1 MKSEF
6 WSGQLHCAV
15 RTVSLTPGKVMLA
28 IKNFRIIALLFLP
41 LAAANL
47 SAQEDVSDDIP
58 EDISDVVVPA
68 QTDEEALLS
77 EFERYKQYMSNGVLD
92 EAESVAKRVVE
103 LAIRTKGPRSSESA
117 KALTNLAIV
126 QYQTDQFDPA
136 QQNFQAAIEII
147 EDIEDRLNAQLV
159 NPLKGLAAAQL
170 EAGRPDL
177 ASSTYGRAVH
187 VTHVNEGPHNL
198 DQLILLESLAETN
211 LRLGDIDQ
219 AREIQETIY
228 ALNARHFEFDSL
240 ELVPSLMRRAA
251 WQHRAGLVYDSRAT
265 YRRAMRI
272 IEKQTSKQDIRLV
285 GPLILLGKSFFFI
298 DLSGTSTF
306 GESSFASGEIYF
318 KRAVRI
324 ATESPDST
332 WQILARANL
341 ALGDYYMFDNNPQRG
356 RAVYKGVW
364 ELLSEEEERLDFRRE
379 ELEKVVTLR
388 QRKLPKYLPDSGPEG
403 EPGTDNTVLQGTVR
417 MSYDVSTR
425 GRAADVI
432 LVEAEPP
439 EFTTMQKF
447 VQREIRRRIFRPRLE
462 NAEVVASPDQ
472 VLVHTYFYRQSDLDA
487 LRSPTAATAED

>member
-15 RTVSLTPGKVMLA
+15 RTVSLTPGKAMLT
-28 IKNFRIIALLFLP
+28 IKNFRTIALLLLP
-41 LAAANL
+41 LAAASLN
-47 SAQEDVSDDIP
+47 AQDNVSDDVP
-58 EDISDVVVPA
+58 EDNSDVVVPV
-68 QTDEEALLS
+68 QTDDEALLR
-77 EFERYKQYMSNGVLD
+77 EFKRYKQYMNDGVLD

-103 LAIRTKGPRSSESA
+103 LAIRTKGPKSSESA

-126 QYQTDQFDPA
+126 QYQSDQFDPA

-177 ASSTYGRAVH
+177 ASDTYGRAVH

-198 DQLILLESLAETN
+198 EQLILLESLAETN
-211 LRLGDIDQ
+211 LRLGEIDQ

-228 ALNARHFEFDSL
+228 ALNARHYEFDSL

-285 GPLILLGKSFFFI
+285 GPLILLGKSFFFV
-298 DLSGTSTF
+298 DLSGTSTY
-306 GESSFASGEIYF
+306 GGSSFASGEIYF

-324 ATESPDST
+324 AKESPDST
-332 WQILARANL
+332 WRIVARANL

-379 ELEKVVTLR
+379 ELEQVVTLR
-388 QRKLPKYLPDSGPEG
+388 QRSLPKYLPDSGPED
-403 EPGTDNTVLQGTVR
+403 EQRSNNTILQGTVR

-439 EFTTMQKF
+439 EFTSMQKF

-462 NAEVVASPDQ
+462 DSEVVASPDQ

>member
-1 MKSEF
+1 
-6 WSGQLHCAV
+6 
-15 RTVSLTPGKVMLA
+15 MLS
-28 IKNFRIIALLFLP
+28 IKNFGIIALLFLP

-47 SAQEDVSDDIP
+47 NAQDNVSEDVP
-58 EDISDVVVPA
+58 EDDSDVVAPV
-68 QTDEEALLS
+68 QTDDAALLS
-77 EFERYKQYMSNGVLD
+77 EFERYKQYMNDGTLD

-103 LAIRTKGPRSSESA
+103 LAIRTKGPQSSESA

-126 QYQTDQFDPA
+126 QYQTRQYDPA

-147 EDIEDRLNAQLV
+147 EDVEDRLNAQLV

-177 ASSTYGRAVH
+177 ASETYGRAVH

-211 LRLGDIDQ
+211 LRLGEISQ

-228 ALNARHFEFDSL
+228 ALNARHYEFDSL
-240 ELVPSLMRRAA
+240 ALVPSLMRRAA

-265 YRRAMRI
+265 FRRAIRI
-272 IEKQTSKQDIRLV
+272 IEKKTSKQDIRLIE
-285 GPLILLGKSFFFI
+285 PLILLGKSFFFV
-298 DLSGTSTF
+298 DLSGTSTY
-306 GESSFASGEIYF
+306 GQSSFSSGELYF

-324 ATESPDST
+324 ATDSPDTT
-332 WQILARANL
+332 WQIVARANL

-356 RAVYKGVW
+356 RAVYKDVW
-364 ELLSEEEERLDFRRE
+364 ELLSEEEARLDFRRE
-379 ELEKVVTLR
+379 ALEQVVILR
-388 QRKLPKYLPDSGPEG
+388 QRELPRYLPDSDSGGKPQ
-403 EPGTDNTVLQGTVR
+403 TDNAILQGTVR

-439 EFTTMQKF
+439 EFTSMQKF
-447 VQREIRRRIFRPRLE
+447 MQREIRRRIFRPRFE

-472 VLVHTYFYRQSDLDA
+472 ELVHTYFYRQADLDA
-487 LRSPTAATAED
+487 VRSSTAATAED